1 MSRMDSKVPFTSPA
15 VAMLLSNDLLPPGC
29 HGGFAQG
36 AVAGGRSACGCA
48 PRFGRFT
55 VWLHIG
61 QWNKQPSFRAVS
73 AGGPIY
79 CRFQELDSLEPTK
92 TFSSGAV
99 YATTSQAIQLA
110 SLEFQTF
117 QHETIAPIAPSA
129 PIAPI
134 GPIHLPTVSN
144 CIQLRAP
151 VARIDVEQFSFEG
164 IGPCAQASLSQAEEI
179 GRWHQGRLIQDSW
192 ECYPKTH
199 LFR

>member
-110 SLEFQTF
+110 FFEFQTF
-117 QHETIAPIAPSA
+117 LWTWDHRTYRSYRSYRTISDLSTSQLCPA
-129 PIAPI
+129 
-134 GPIHLPTVSN
+134 VSN
-144 CIQLRAP
+144 C
-151 VARIDVEQFSFEG
+151 
-164 IGPCAQASLSQAEEI
+164 
-179 GRWHQGRLIQDSW
+179 GRL
-192 ECYPKTH
+192 
-199 LFR
+199 